1 MCAGDEEAYIIGHW
15 METIA
20 SGNHRI
26 QMPSWSFMPC
36 GENRMEAMGL
46 DPSKNKSEKEVM
58 RANV

>member
-1 MCAGDEEAYIIGHW
+1 
-15 METIA
+15 
-20 SGNHRI
+20 
-26 QMPSWSFMPC
+26 MPC